1 MSINLNFANL
11 EPHVQDKFFAVAA
24 KDPDG
29 STAVEWFEHLVP
41 DSLQDS
47 SHETEV
53 FMDGGTVT
61 QEVYVYDQGRASG
74 HYETVE
80 HNIGDRDISRI
91 EAGVNGGEYTQDNTI
106 MEDSSTNRSRGGEDM
121 TSTEYEAAEVSEA
134 VDTSLIDGS
143 ASTEF
148 FEATDASA
156 DLVTTAGES
165 LSELIAPVIGSII
178 VGKAVADQ
186 FEKPVDKIGWGSLA
200 GGFGALLCTTP
211 PGQFALGCY
220 GIYSVGKLA
229 LKATKYAID
238 NV

>member
-1 MSINLNFANL
+1 MSINLNYANL
-11 EPHVQDKFFAVAA
+11 EPHVQDKFAAVAA

-29 STAVEWFEHLVP
+29 GTAVEWFEHLVP
-41 DSLQDS
+41 ESLQDS

-74 HYETVE
+74 HWETVE

-91 EAGVNGGEYTQDNTI
+91 EAGANGGEYTHDNTI
-106 MEDSSTNRSRGGEDM
+106 MEDSSINRSRGGEDM
-121 TSTEYEAAEVSEA
+121 TSTEYEVATEA
-134 VDTSLIDGS
+134 NTIDTELIDGS
-143 ASTEF
+143 AATEF
-148 FEATDASA
+148 FETTDASA
-156 DLVTTAGES
+156 DIVTTAGEG
-165 LSELIAPVIGSII
+165 LSDLIAPVIGSVI
-178 VGKAVADQ
+178 VGKAVADR
-186 FEKPVDKIGWGSLA
+186 FEKPIDKIGYGSLA
-200 GGFGALLCTTP
+200 SGCGALLCATP
-211 PGQFALGCY
+211 PGQFLLGCY